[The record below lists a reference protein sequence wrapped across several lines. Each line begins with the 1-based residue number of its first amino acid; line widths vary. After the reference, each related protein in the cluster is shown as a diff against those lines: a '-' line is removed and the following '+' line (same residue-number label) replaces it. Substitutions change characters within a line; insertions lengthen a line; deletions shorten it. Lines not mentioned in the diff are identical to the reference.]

1 MTKKRGL
8 GKGLEVLFPTAGQ
21 VLDSSSSEAALLEID
36 INLIKPHPG
45 QPRQHIADD
54 KLQELADSIREHGV
68 VQPVVVRRLADGS
81 YELIAGERRWRAC
94 RLLQMD
100 KIPAIVRHYDDLEA
114 AAVALIE
121 NIQRE
126 NLNPLEEATAYR
138 RLIDEYGLTQEDLSQ
153 RVGKSRP
160 FITNMLRLLHLPDE
174 VKDMLQQGQ
183 LTAGHARAVLAA
195 PDAAWQL
202 KIARRVVARG
212 LSVRQ
217 TEELVKALQSRP
229 NRPAKAEQAQD
240 DAAIQVREIEE
251 SVQSFLKAPVK
262 IRKEKDGG
270 GKIIISFKDS
280 DEMARLINQI
290 IG

>member
-8 GKGLEVLFPTAGQ
+8 GKGLEVLFPSAGQ
-21 VLDSSSSEAALLEID
+21 VLDSSPSEAALLEID
-36 INLIKPHPG
+36 INLIKPNPG
-45 QPRQHIADD
+45 QPRQYIADD

-68 VQPVVVRRLADGS
+68 VQPVVVRRLEDGS

-100 KIPAIVRHYDDLEA
+100 RIPAIVRHYGDLEA

-195 PDAAWQL
+195 PDAGWQL
-202 KIARRVVARG
+202 KIARRVVAKG

-229 NRPAKAEQAQD
+229 VRPAKVEQGED
-240 DAAIQVREIEE
+240 EAAVQVREIEE

>member
-8 GKGLEVLFPTAGQ
+8 GKGLEVLFPAASQ
-21 VLDSSSSEAALLEID
+21 VLDNPEPALLEID
-36 INLIKPHPG
+36 MSLIKPNPR
-45 QPRQHIADD
+45 QPRQNMADD

-68 VQPVVVRRLADGS
+68 VQPVVVRRLDDGS

-94 RLLQMD
+94 RLLQLS
-100 KIPAIVRHYDDLEA
+100 KIPAIVRNYNDLEA

-126 NLNPLEEATAYR
+126 NLNPLEEAVAYR

-160 FITNMLRLLHLPDE
+160 FISNMLRLLHLPDE
-174 VKDMLQQGQ
+174 VKEMINQGQ

-195 PDAAWQL
+195 PDEKLQV
-202 KIARRVVARG
+202 KIARKVVTRG

-217 TEELVKALQSRP
+217 TEELVKSLQEQTARLSRP
-229 NRPAKAEQAQD
+229 EKPDTGAVL
-240 DAAIQVREIEE
+240 QVREIEE
-251 SVQSFLKAPVK
+251 SVQRFLNAPVK
-262 IRKEKDGG
+262 IRKEQNGG
-270 GKIIISFKDS
+270 GKIIITFKDS
-280 DEMARLINQI
+280 DEMARLINRI

>member
-8 GKGLEVLFPTAGQ
+8 GKGLEVLFPSAGQ
-21 VLDSSSSEAALLEID
+21 VLDSSSSETALLEID
-36 INLIKPHPG
+36 INLIKPNPG

-54 KLQELADSIREHGV
+54 KLQELAESIREHGV
-68 VQPVVVRRLADGS
+68 VQPVVVRRLEDGS

-126 NLNPLEEATAYR
+126 NLNPLEEAAAYR

-195 PDAAWQL
+195 PDAGWQL

-217 TEELVKALQSRP
+217 TEELVKALQDRP
-229 NRPAKAEQAQD
+229 ARPAKAGPAED
-240 DAAIQVREIEE
+240 EAAIQVREIEE

>member
-8 GKGLEVLFPTAGQ
+8 GKGLEVLFPSAGQ
-21 VLDSSSSEAALLEID
+21 VLDSSSTETALLEID
-36 INLIKPHPG
+36 INLIKPNPG

-54 KLQELADSIREHGV
+54 KLQELAESIREHGV
-68 VQPVVVRRLADGS
+68 VQPVVVRRLEDGS

-100 KIPAIVRHYDDLEA
+100 KVPAIVRHYDDLEA

-126 NLNPLEEATAYR
+126 NLNPLEEAAAYR

-160 FITNMLRLLHLPDE
+160 FITNMLRLLHLPE
-174 VKDMLQQGQ
+174 EIKDMLQQGQ

-195 PDAAWQL
+195 PDARLQV
-202 KIARRVVARG
+202 KIARRVISRG

-217 TEELVKALQSRP
+217 TEELVKTLQDRP
-229 NRPAKAEQAQD
+229 ARPAKAGPAED
-240 DAAIQVREIEE
+240 EAAIQVREIEE

-262 IRKEKDGG
+262 IRKEKEGG